1 MNRIQRAVIAFFAA
15 VWIALAIILV
25 IAPEVYGVAG
35 SPMAAAAFFGAV
47 SLLVAGGILGVV
59 RRWRWVFWLILVAFL
74 AGAIRAVVSALELTG
89 AIPLEGPPWY
99 VALQGGIGVV
109 QLAIGLA
116 MLAAYRRSG
125 IWGRATGASIAARAR
140 SRAS

>member
-1 MNRIQRAVIAFFAA
+1 VKSVNGIQRAVIAFFAA

-25 IAPEVYGVAG
+25 LAPEVYGVAG
-35 SPMAAAAFFGAV
+35 LPMAAVGFIVAV
-47 SLLVAGGILGVV
+47 SLLVATGVLGVV
-59 RRWRWVFWLILVAFL
+59 CRWRWLFWVILVAFL

-125 IWGRATGASIAARAR
+125 TWGRATGR
-140 SRAS
+140 